1 MTPKGHFEI
10 NSPLVIMENFGGG
23 QIPQKKSRDKDAMW
37 NCLNL
42 MTLLKKV
49 SNFVR
54 WAMSMA
60 GFVYG
65 MT

>member
-10 NSPLVIMENFGGG
+10 NSPLVIMENFGRGSNSSE
-23 QIPQKKSRDKDAMW
+23 SRDKDAMW

-49 SNFVR
+49 RNSVR

-60 GFVYG
+60 GFEYG